1 MLCKIDETDKPHW
14 NQLLA
19 KLADRII
26 EQMHQP
32 VPYHGHECRFGISI
46 GIACDLDQV
55 SDPRRLLVNADLALY
70 RAKGRGRNRH
80 QFFNDALQAEI
91 VTTKRIADDILS
103 GLERGEFVAWYQPQF
118 DAETLAI
125 VGVEALARWNHPTEG
140 LLAPGAF
147 IKIAEELNVVA
158 TIDRMILEQTLNDFN
173 DWRASGLKIPKASVN
188 VSARRL
194 HDEELIRS
202 LGQLDLK
209 PGTISFELVESIF
222 LDENDELVTWNVEQI
237 KALGIDIEIDD
248 FGTGHAS
255 IVSLLKLKPRRLK
268 IDRQLV
274 TPILESPAQRQ
285 LVGSIIEIGRSLG
298 IEVLAEGV
306 ETMKHARALKALG
319 CNALQGHAFAHAMSS
334 ENLKAFART
343 RQLREAS

>member
-1 MLCKIDETDKPHW
+1 M
-14 NQLLA
+14 
-19 KLADRII
+19 
-26 EQMHQP
+26 
-32 VPYHGHECRFGISI
+32 
-46 GIACDLDQV
+46 
-55 SDPRRLLVNADLALY
+55 
-70 RAKGRGRNRH
+70 
-80 QFFNDALQAEI
+80 
-91 VTTKRIADDILS
+91 
-103 GLERGEFVAWYQPQF
+103 
-118 DAETLAI
+118 
-125 VGVEALARWNHPTEG
+125 
-140 LLAPGAF
+140 
-147 IKIAEELNVVA
+147 VA

-306 ETMKHARALKALG
+306 ETMKHARVLKALG
-319 CNALQGHAFAHAMSS
+319 CNALQGHAFAQAMSS
-334 ENLKAFART
+334 ADLKVFART